1 MGFSAPEAH
10 MTTNNTKMDTSA
22 RRGSDASSCASTAS
36 TVKSKGQ
43 KKGKNDGCFKCGKP
57 GHIARDCDAC
67 FKCGERGHTAV
78 MCEPC
83 YGCGEFGHK
92 ISACPKLTN
101 AWRRDRWVISTTVE
115 KEEKKQVKA
124 LKARQNEARGLKP
137 EATQPVTRKQGADQD
152 GFTTVQR
159 KKG

>member
-1 MGFSAPEAH
+1 

-92 ISACPKLTN
+92 MSVCPKLTN
-101 AWRRDRWVISTTVE
+101 AWRRDRWVTSTTVE
-115 KEEKKQVKA
+115 KEEKKQAGA
-124 LKARQNEARGLKP
+124 L
-137 EATQPVTRKQGADQD
+137 EATPQNKAPSG
-152 GFTTVQR
+152 
-159 KKG
+159 